1 MRRGDVSES
10 RERIAVLEDIRGDV
24 LACGGV
30 VFLNPSVIV
39 ETDYMGYM
47 EPRKVFRVRGF
58 DAAQNE
64 CLSFSLGE
72 GFSTDDLSLDELKR
86 VRDAMKPY

>member
-1 MRRGDVSES
+1 MRRGDASENQ
-10 RERIAVLEDIRGDV
+10 ERIAVLEDIRDDV
-24 LACGGV
+24 LACGGI

>member
-1 MRRGDVSES
+1 MRRGDASENQ
-10 RERIAVLEDIRGDV
+10 ERMAVLEEIRDDV
-24 LACGGV
+24 LACGGI

-47 EPRKVFRVRGF
+47 EPREVFRVRGF